1 MQRAVASRQHGDSR
15 RPLRRPNLNS
25 DASDAIRD
33 AILSGELKP
42 GDQIY
47 ENAWADRLSVSRTP
61 VKIALV
67 QLAED
72 GLVDLVPRKGAFVR
86 GFSATDLR
94 ELYQVRESMEVL
106 AVRLAAERADKD
118 WLAEMHDINN
128 ELLEISEKHHGHVH
142 RFNGDTSAYDRVC
155 ELDTGFH
162 DRLVL
167 ASGNRLLERIM
178 SKSHMQLYSI
188 RWDPLYSDDVEV
200 GPTAVEHESIMRA
213 LEARRPDEAEA
224 VLRAH
229 MARVTQ
235 QIERIIENGLPVSG
249 NSEGR

>member
-1 MQRAVASRQHGDSR
+1 MQRAVASRQHEQSR
-15 RPLRRPNLNS
+15 RPVRRPNLNS

-33 AILSGELKP
+33 AILSGELEP

-47 ENAWADRLSVSRTP
+47 ENAWAERLAVSRTP

-106 AVRLAAERADKD
+106 AVRLAAERDDKD
-118 WLAEMHDINN
+118 WLDEMHDINS
-128 ELLEISEKHHGHVH
+128 ELIAISEEHHGHVH
-142 RFNGDTSAYDRVC
+142 RFNGDTSAYELVC
-155 ELDTGFH
+155 ELDTEFH

-200 GPTAVEHESIMRA
+200 GRTAGEHEEIMQA
-213 LEARRPDEAEA
+213 LEASRPDEAEA
-224 VLRAH
+224 LLRAH
-229 MARVTQ
+229 MSRVTR
-235 QIERIIENGLPVSG
+235 QIERIIENGLPKSG
-249 NSEGR
+249 NDEG